1 MTNRVLICE
10 PSEIISLGLTEI
22 IQSHPKF
29 DVVARMDTPEHLNEK
44 IISSDANILVINP
57 LLLGHPDRG
66 GISQLQK
73 EHPQLTIIALVT
85 LLTDASW
92 LKGYHGVFEINDSRL
107 TITNKLNDDALRWLP
122 VRKRRPDQP
131 IFDLPVTATIEK
143 TIAQWVHNAHI
154 TKHVTFHTAR
164 HSYATMALMAGADLY
179 TISKLLGHRNIKTTA
194 IYATVVD
201 AERDK
206 ATDNISRL
214 YQKRCE
220 ARQRT

>member
-107 TITNKLNDDALRWLP
+107 TITNKLNEIVQNHGKQEKGNEDVELSKREIDVLVAVAKGMMNKEIAEQMHLSIHT
-122 VRKRRPDQP
+122 VITHRKNIAR
-131 IFDLPVTATIEK
+131 K
-143 TIAQWVHNAHI
+143 TGIKSVAGLTV
-154 TKHVTFHTAR
+154 
-164 HSYATMALMAGADLY
+164 YAMIKGLM
-179 TISKLLGHRNIKTTA
+179 
-194 IYATVVD
+194 
-201 AERDK
+201 ER
-206 ATDNISRL
+206 
-214 YQKRCE
+214 
-220 ARQRT
+220 